1 MTRTAPSAKKQV
13 ASSIG
18 SKELEMS
25 SFNNNK
31 QSLLTVVKGKP
42 DMPDKKTISAARETG
57 LPSADKKSNNLTAE
71 AGLSFVDNGGQAS
84 VTMETGLKSADKNNS
99 VTMEMSQQQTGSSCS
114 AKRGSPVTVETVT
127 YEVWYYFFI
136 RLHVSCYMLA
146 QHIMCYLAYLLLC
159 GCVLPLGSG

>member
-1 MTRTAPSAKKQV
+1 
-13 ASSIG
+13 
-18 SKELEMS
+18 MS

-114 AKRGSPVTVETVT
+114 TKRGSPVTVETVT
-127 YEVWYYFFI
+127 YEVWYYFFYKT
-136 RLHVSCYMLA
+136 SC
-146 QHIMCYLAYLLLC
+146 QLLYVGSTYNVLLSLLITLWLC
-159 GCVLPLGSG
+159 VATR